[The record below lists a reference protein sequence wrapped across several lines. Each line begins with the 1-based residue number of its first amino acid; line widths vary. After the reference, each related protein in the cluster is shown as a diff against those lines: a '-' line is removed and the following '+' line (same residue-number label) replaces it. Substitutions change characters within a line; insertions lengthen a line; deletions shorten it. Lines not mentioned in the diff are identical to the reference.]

1 MTELRQVAVL
11 GAGHGG
17 QAMAGHLALQGV
29 AVNVYNRSSAR
40 LAAMQEQGGVY
51 VEGVVKGF
59 GRLRTITSD
68 LATALAD
75 AELIMVVVPA
85 SAHRQIAQ
93 ACAPH
98 LRDGQIIILNPGRTG
113 GALEFAATLRAKGC
127 TAQIKLAETQTLV
140 YSCRQVVPGRVRIL
154 SLKRCLLLAALPA
167 ADTDEVL
174 CAVGQLYPQFVPAAN
189 VLETSF
195 SNIGAVFHPILVI
208 FNANRIE
215 AGERF
220 LFYHDITPALARF
233 LEAVDGERL
242 AVARAF
248 GIQVESASEWLTHA
262 YEGVTGRDLY
272 EKIRSV
278 PAYQE
283 AIAPTSLD
291 DRYLTEDIPTGLI
304 PLIAFAELAGAPM
317 PISRAIVRIAGTLL
331 ERDFWAEGRNLKRL
345 GLAGMKVE
353 EIKALVEG
361 KENSKLQTSNSKEEK
376 TIMRKK
382 ILGGSLGEC
391 VHVAG
396 VLNFLGLAEEQ
407 GYQTEF
413 TGPATSIAEYIAA
426 AQEVDPDILAVS
438 YRLTPQN
445 AAILLSD
452 FQQACEE
459 AGLLGKRFVFGGTP
473 PVVETARKTGLFEAL
488 FSGEEP
494 PDAVI
499 AYLKGQPLEQMT
511 DADYPAETLD
521 RIAWKAPFPIIRH
534 HFGLPA
540 KTIEPTVAGIR
551 RIAEAGVLDIIS
563 LGPDQDAQQN
573 LFHPQRQDPK
583 RKGAGGVPFRSEEDL
598 RTLYAAS
605 RCGNYPL
612 MRSYSGTSD
621 LLRYAELLRRTI
633 RNTWCATSL
642 FWFNVMD
649 GRGPLTLRESIG
661 DHMALMKWHGERNIP
676 VEGNEPYHWG
686 LRDAHDAV
694 ICADSYIY
702 AHVAKK
708 MGVRDYITTY
718 MFETPPHL
726 SNKMDLAKAL
736 AQVELAESFVDEGFH
751 IVRQT
756 RTGLMSYPVDPDYA
770 KGQLAASVY
779 LQMALKPSIVHVVG
793 YVEAHH
799 AATPEDVIES
809 CKMAR
814 KVIINCLYGM
824 PDMTADLEVQ
834 QRKDELVEEAM
845 VIVEAIGKLG
855 RGKAEDPLTDPDVL
869 ARAVE
874 IGLLD
879 APQLK
884 GNPYACGQ
892 VRTRIINGANYAVDE
907 EGRLLSEN
915 VRVEHIFARL

>member
-1 MTELRQVAVL
+1 M
-11 GAGHGG
+11 H
-17 QAMAGHLALQGV
+17 
-29 AVNVYNRSSAR
+29 
-40 LAAMQEQGGVY
+40 
-51 VEGVVKGF
+51 
-59 GRLRTITSD
+59 
-68 LATALAD
+68 
-75 AELIMVVVPA
+75 
-85 SAHRQIAQ
+85 
-93 ACAPH
+93 
-98 LRDGQIIILNPGRTG
+98 
-113 GALEFAATLRAKGC
+113 
-127 TAQIKLAETQTLV
+127 
-140 YSCRQVVPGRVRIL
+140 
-154 SLKRCLLLAALPA
+154 
-167 ADTDEVL
+167 
-174 CAVGQLYPQFVPAAN
+174 
-189 VLETSF
+189 
-195 SNIGAVFHPILVI
+195 
-208 FNANRIE
+208 
-215 AGERF
+215 
-220 LFYHDITPALARF
+220 
-233 LEAVDGERL
+233 
-242 AVARAF
+242 
-248 GIQVESASEWLTHA
+248 
-262 YEGVTGRDLY
+262 
-272 EKIRSV
+272 
-278 PAYQE
+278 
-283 AIAPTSLD
+283 
-291 DRYLTEDIPTGLI
+291 
-304 PLIAFAELAGAPM
+304 
-317 PISRAIVRIAGTLL
+317 
-331 ERDFWAEGRNLKRL
+331 
-345 GLAGMKVE
+345 
-353 EIKALVEG
+353 
-361 KENSKLQTSNSKEEK
+361 
-376 TIMRKK
+376 KK

-396 VLNFLGLAEEQ
+396 VLNFLRLAEEQ

-413 TGPATSIAEYIAA
+413 TGPATPIAEYIAA

-438 YRLTPQN
+438 YRLTPEN
-445 AAILLSD
+445 AAILLAD

-473 PVVETARKTGLFEAL
+473 PVVEVARKTGLFEAL

-499 AYLKGQPLEQMT
+499 AYLKGQPLERMT
-511 DADYPAETLD
+511 AEDYPAETLD
-521 RIAWKAPFPIIRH
+521 RIAWKAPFPLIRH

-540 KTIEPTVAGIR
+540 ETIEPTVEGIR
-551 RIAEAGVLDIIS
+551 RIAEAGVLDVIS
-563 LGPDQDAQQN
+563 LGPDQDAQEN
-573 LFHPQRQDPK
+573 FFHPERQDPK

-633 RNTWCATSL
+633 RNAWCATSL

-649 GRGPLTLRESIG
+649 GRGPLTLRESIR

-736 AQVELAESFVDEGFH
+736 AQIELAESFVGEGFN
-751 IVRQT
+751 IIRQT

-779 LQMALKPSIVHVVG
+779 LQMALKPSIVHVVS

-814 KVIINCLYGM
+814 KVITNCLYGM
-824 PDMTADLEVQ
+824 PDMTADPEVQ
-834 QRKDELVEEAM
+834 RRKDELVEEAM
-845 VIVEAIGKLG
+845 VIIEAIRQLGK
-855 RGKAEDPLTDPDVL
+855 GKAEDPLADPDVL

-884 GNPYACGQ
+884 GNPYAPGQ
-892 VRTRIINGANYAVDE
+892 VKTRAINGAIVAVDE
-907 EGRLLSEN
+907 GGNILTEKERIRRIFDRL
-915 VRVEHIFARL
+915 